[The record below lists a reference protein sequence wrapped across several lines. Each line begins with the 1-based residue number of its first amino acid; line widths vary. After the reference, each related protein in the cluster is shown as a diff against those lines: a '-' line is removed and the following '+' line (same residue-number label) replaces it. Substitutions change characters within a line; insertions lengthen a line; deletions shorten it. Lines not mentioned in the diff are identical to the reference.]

1 MNSYIRCL
9 IFSMAMY
16 SSLAIAQRCGAS
28 CANPE
33 SLIGLSEQTLIAS
46 IPELRRLAKPIQ
58 GPRNSRGKWLLP
70 DMFVATEPYD
80 ATIFIGS
87 GRVSRIEFLSAAP
100 NLRCAQRIP
109 FELALKEL
117 GVKYGNSQVY
127 GTFEDGGR
135 SMQSAGFS
143 TQSTDIS
150 LHFSLSS
157 GGCATRIIY
166 KTREL
171 KDASEL

>member
-1 MNSYIRCL
+1 
-9 IFSMAMY
+9 MY
-16 SSLAIAQRCGAS
+16 SSFAIAQRCGAS

-33 SLIGLSEQTLIAS
+33 SLIGLSEQMLIAS
-46 IPELRRLAKPIQ
+46 MPELRRLSKPTQ

-70 DMFVATEPYD
+70 DMLVATEPYD
-80 ATIFIGS
+80 ATIFMGS
-87 GRVSRIEFLSAAP
+87 GRVSRIEFFSAAP
-100 NLRCAQRIP
+100 RLRCAQRIP

-117 GVKYGNSQVY
+117 GEKYGDSKVY
-127 GTFEDGGR
+127 GSFEDGGR
-135 SMQSAGFS
+135 SIQSAGFS

-157 GGCATRIIY
+157 QECTTRIIY
-166 KTREL
+166 KAREL